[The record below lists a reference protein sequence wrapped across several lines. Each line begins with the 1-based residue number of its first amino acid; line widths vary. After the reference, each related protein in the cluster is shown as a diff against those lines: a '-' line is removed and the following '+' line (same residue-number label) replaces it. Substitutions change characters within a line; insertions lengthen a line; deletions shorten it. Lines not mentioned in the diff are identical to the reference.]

1 MTTLTE
7 PIRGKVAKV
16 LSHREVVLNVGKKHN
31 VEIGMVF
38 DILFKGYDEITDPD
52 TGEVLGGI
60 DRPKARVK
68 VANINEKLS
77 IATTYRTERV
87 NVGGS
92 GGLGIRLRGDLNLP
106 SPPKWETRVETFAT
120 NEAPHE
126 GWYEDDHLVSAGDPV
141 VQVIGPIDDHVDEP
155 RSITDVDDLP
165 F

>member
-1 MTTLTE
+1 MASHEE

-16 LSHREVVLNVGKKHN
+16 LSRREVVLNLGKAHN

-38 DILFKGYDEITDPD
+38 DILFRGYDEITDPD
-52 TGEVLGGI
+52 TGEVLGGV

-68 VANINEKLS
+68 VITANEKLS

-106 SPPKWETRVETFAT
+106 TLPRWETRVETFDT
-120 NEAPHE
+120 EEAPHE
-126 GWYEDDHLVSAGDPV
+126 GWDEHDRLVSAGDPV
-141 VQVIGPIDDHVDEP
+141 VQVIVPESEIETAV
-155 RSITDVDDLP
+155 SVSDVDDLP

>member
-1 MTTLTE
+1 MTIHAE

-16 LSHREVVLNVGKKHN
+16 LSRREVVLNVGKAHN
-31 VEIGMVF
+31 VELGMVF
-38 DILFKGYDEITDPD
+38 DILFQGYDEITDPD

-68 VANINEKLS
+68 VATANEKLS
-77 IATTYRTERV
+77 IATTYRTEMV

-92 GGLGIRLRGDLNLP
+92 GGLGIRLRGDLSLP
-106 SPPKWETRVETFAT
+106 ALPRWETRIEAFDT

-126 GWYEDDHLVSAGDPV
+126 GWEEHDRLVSAGDPV
-141 VQVIGPIDDHVDEP
+141 VQVIVPDSDIETAASV
-155 RSITDVDDLP
+155 TDVDDLP